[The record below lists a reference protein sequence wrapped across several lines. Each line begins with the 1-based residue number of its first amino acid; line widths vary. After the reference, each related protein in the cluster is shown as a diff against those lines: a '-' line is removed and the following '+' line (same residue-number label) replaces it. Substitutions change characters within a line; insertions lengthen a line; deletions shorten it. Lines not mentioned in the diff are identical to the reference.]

1 MFNPVS
7 LFFHKVS
14 LLPLFFISIPAFVL
28 VRLVRLLIE
37 GDALMLFVLLAGVGR
52 AKNCFWW
59 RFMSATKTSSWR
71 IWSKIDFIAA
81 EKRGWATRPNAW
93 RSMTTM
99 ETTKKVCNWVD
110 RRHN

>member
-37 GDALMLFVLLAGVGR
+37 GDALMLFVCASCRRRKGEKLFLVAFYECNEDFELENLEQDRLYCSREAWVGD
-52 AKNCFWW
+52 APKCMAIN
-59 RFMSATKTSSWR
+59 
-71 IWSKIDFIAA
+71 DDDGDD
-81 EKRGWATRPNAW
+81 EEGL
-93 RSMTTM
+93 
-99 ETTKKVCNWVD
+99 
-110 RRHN
+110 